1 MRILQVLHS
10 HGYGGAEGHC
20 LALMKGLRALGH
32 EVLYAGPQQGWL
44 TRACQEAGIPTEH
57 LRMSGLYDLAS
68 HFKLHRLVKKW
79 HPDIVHGHLVRGA
92 YYAGYAARGGVRS
105 VTTVHSTNAFKHMQ
119 RCHHRIAV
127 CEAVRHNLLR
137 HGHAAS
143 EVTTIYNGRP
153 DVARRQAS
161 ALRQALGIADG
172 EFAVF
177 SAGRFIRD
185 KGQDLMVRA
194 VQACT
199 VPVTLWLAGDTDT
212 PFGQEVLRLAQGDAR
227 VRFLGYRSDVQDIL
241 PAFNAYLSPSRR
253 EAFSLSLL
261 EASAAALPIVAS
273 SVGGI
278 PESIEHGRS
287 GLLVD
292 SEDVPALARALEQ
305 LARDATLC
313 RTLGQ
318 GARERFLERFTE
330 ERMTRDTAALY
341 ERLRRGGSFEHS
353 EFPLQPGAA

>member
-32 EVLYAGPQQGWL
+32 ELLYAGPRDTWL
-44 TRACQEAGIPTEH
+44 ARACQDAGIPTEH
-57 LRMSGLYDLAS
+57 LRMSGLYDLPS

-79 HPDIVHGHLVRGA
+79 QPAIVHGHMVRGA
-92 YYAGYAARGGVRS
+92 YYAGFAARGGVRS
-105 VTTVHSTNAFKHMQ
+105 VTTVHSTKAFKHMQ

-127 CEAVRHNLLR
+127 CEAVRENLLR
-137 HGHAAS
+137 HGHAARD
-143 EVTTIYNGRP
+143 VTTIYNGRP
-153 DVARRQAS
+153 DVPRRPRQE
-161 ALRQALGIADG
+161 LRQALGIAEG

-185 KGQDLMVRA
+185 KGQDLMVQALRA
-194 VQACT
+194 CAA
-199 VPVTLWLAGDTDT
+199 PVTLWLAGDTGT
-212 PFGQEVLRLAQGDAR
+212 PFGEQVQQLAQGDAR
-227 VRFLGYRSDVQDIL
+227 VRFLGYRADVQDIL
-241 PAFNAYLSPSRR
+241 PAFDAYLSPSRR

-278 PESIEHGRS
+278 PESVENERS

-292 SEDVPALARALEQ
+292 SEDVPALARALQ
-305 LARDATLC
+305 RLAGDPALC
-313 RTLGQ
+313 RSLGE
-318 GARERFLERFTE
+318 GARQRFLERFTE
-330 ERMTRDTAALY
+330 ERMTSNTSALY
-341 ERLRRGGSFEHS
+341 ERLCRGADFEYS
-353 EFPLQPGAA
+353 QFPLQPGAT